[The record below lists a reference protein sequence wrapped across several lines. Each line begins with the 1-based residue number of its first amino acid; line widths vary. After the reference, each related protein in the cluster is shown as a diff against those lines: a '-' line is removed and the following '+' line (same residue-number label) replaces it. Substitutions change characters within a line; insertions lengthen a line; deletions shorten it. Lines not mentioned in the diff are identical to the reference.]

1 MFQSFTGNS
10 RRPRQVNLSGR
21 NNNPFAAVSSSKP
34 PTTPQNSQDAIAHA
48 QQERKARQQ
57 ERERL
62 QAAKT
67 LQRTWRGHATRKEIK
82 DRYRQEWDYREGIT
96 VPESTVRTDCYESES
111 EALTQLNL
119 LLRFASPFNS
129 LDIRRLQGFASRAVA
144 DYERPI
150 WGATGKT
157 GCEWRHT
164 LARTS
169 QLCIKV
175 IQRSFTSS
183 PLPEDIVRD
192 VLVLLCG
199 IARAIPDHITSHY
212 EDYYSALSKLIQ
224 TARPNSPP
232 AGCTSSLLEAAL
244 LAPLQGT
251 EKSPPYRAFGDAFLT
266 TPQLQQHLS
275 LDNLATCL
283 DINALTTTLRD
294 VLTSEY
300 GTQLMTMKSKEELL
314 WLLSHFTYLWRAQS
328 AIHAKETR
336 SNADFIAVV
345 SILLSSLAEV
355 IISRQDTIQRSSPNP
370 LPVFVAN
377 QISKLVD
384 QESVTG
390 LLNHSEL
397 LPAHG
402 GARDKTSQDAATLAS
417 YALTLL
423 RVFPARKDEIR
434 MWLYL
439 GSAQRSKGTGSEGVV
454 QVQAIQYFWE
464 AVVQTEVFHSISLHP
479 ENAVTLLKS
488 DKSDQTSGRN
498 IRLQENNIRA
508 QEWRVI
514 LLFLELYTFV
524 LKVMDDEEFMN
535 GAEPDQHRQPSA
547 RRGALKLTQVK
558 DLTIFLKNLAFS
570 MYWNAAKIS
579 GVVAPVT
586 TPSLAGY
593 FGNSS
598 AAALASFDNTGAFE
612 RPKDAVIASINGMTL
627 SYMQG
632 MVTGLLR
639 MIYERDSRRKFL
651 PVGHWLMT
659 SHFDMKGFIS
669 KVVLEEES
677 KHQNQEVDDV
687 VDDFL
692 QSGVDEDN
700 DLELL
705 VGTNRTQQVRRIE
718 RLQLQQRKI
727 AKRKQAE
734 ALAPRLAILQHV
746 PFFIPFTT
754 RVEIFHEFVIL
765 DQAKRRGGIVDADLW
780 RMLVSNTRG
789 PDDLGKHRAIIRREH
804 CFEDAYK
811 QFYQLGDGLKEPI
824 QIVFQDQFG
833 TDEAGIDGGGVTK
846 EFLTSVTTEAFT
858 PSGGPNLF
866 VENEQH
872 LLYPNPAA
880 VDQLKDNLHQVGY
893 SEGSP
898 EWNEAIRDLLHQYE
912 FLGRVVGKCLYE
924 GILIDIHFAP
934 FFLIKWAL
942 TGGSGSATN
951 ESSYRASINDL
962 RDLDEALYQ
971 GLLQL
976 KNYPGNVEDFSL
988 DFTIVDDISAP
999 EHNTGANW
1007 QHNQRTITRELRKN
1021 GAQIPVTNENRLVY
1035 ISYVSR
1041 HRLQIQ
1047 PHLQTSAFLRGLG
1060 SMIEPSWLSMFNQS
1074 ELQTLIGGDF
1084 SEIDVSDLR
1093 RNTQYGGVYVIGDEN
1108 EEHPTVQMFWEVM
1121 KTFSDADRRKVL
1133 KYVTSTPRA
1142 PLLGFGQLNPRF
1154 SIRDSGSDQTR
1165 LPSSSTCVNLLKLPI
1180 YSDMNTLRAKL
1191 QYAIDAGAGF
1201 NLS

>member
-21 NNNPFAAVSSSKP
+21 NTNPFAAVSNSK
-34 PTTPQNSQDAIAHA
+34 TLSNTQKSQDAIAHA
-48 QQERKARQQ
+48 QQERRARQQ

-62 QAAKT
+62 HAVRT
-67 LQRTWRGHATRKEIK
+67 MQRTWRGHATRKEIK
-82 DRYRQEWDYREGIT
+82 DRFRQEWDYRENF
-96 VPESTVRTDCYESES
+96 SESES
-111 EALTQLNL
+111 AAKTDGYNSQSETITQLNL
-119 LLRFASPFNS
+119 LLRFASPLNS
-129 LDIRRLQGFASRAVA
+129 LDIRRLQRFASRAVT
-144 DYERPI
+144 DHERPI
-150 WGATGKT
+150 WSSTGST
-157 GCEWRHT
+157 GCEWRQL

-175 IQRSFTSS
+175 IQKSFKTS
-183 PLPEDIVRD
+183 PLPEDIVHD
-192 VLVLLCG
+192 LLVLLCG
-199 IARAIPDHITSHY
+199 IAKAIPDHIANQY
-212 EDYYSALSKLIQ
+212 EDYYNTLSKLVR
-224 TARPNSPP
+224 TAPPYSPP
-232 AGCTSSLLEAAL
+232 GGCSSSLLEAIII
-244 LAPLQGT
+244 APLQDT
-251 EKSPPYRAFGDAFLT
+251 KISQSYKAFADAFLT
-266 TPQLQQHLS
+266 TPQLQQHLN
-275 LDNLATCL
+275 LDNLATGVN
-283 DINALTTTLRD
+283 INTLTTKLRE
-294 VLTSEY
+294 VLTSDD
-300 GTQLMTMKSKEELL
+300 GTQIITTKSKEDLL
-314 WLLSHFTYLWRAQS
+314 WLLSHFTYLWRAQP
-328 AIHAKETR
+328 AKHTKK
-336 SNADFIAVV
+336 SSPNTDFIAVV
-345 SILLSSLAEV
+345 SILLSGLAEE
-355 IISRQDTIQRSSPNP
+355 IISRQGTIQRSSPNP
-370 LPVFVAN
+370 LPDFVAN

-397 LPAHG
+397 LPANG
-402 GARDKTSQDAATLAS
+402 MARNKTSQDAATLAT

-423 RVFPARKDEIR
+423 RVFPQRNDEIR

-439 GSAQRSKGTGSEGVV
+439 GSAQRSQGNGSEGVV

-464 AVVQTEVFHSISLHP
+464 AVVQTEVFRLISLHP
-479 ENAVTLLKS
+479 ENAVGLLKS
-488 DKSDQTSGRN
+488 DSSDQTRGRDTRSQDRY
-498 IRLQENNIRA
+498 IQA

-535 GAEPDQHRQPSA
+535 GAEPDQHRLPSA

-598 AAALASFDNTGAFE
+598 AVAPVNIDSAEALD
-612 RPKDAVIASINGMTL
+612 RPKVAVIAGINGMTL

-669 KVVLEEES
+669 KVVLEEEN
-677 KHQNQEVDDV
+677 KHQNQETEEGVDDY
-687 VDDFL
+687 L

-718 RLQLQQRKI
+718 RMQSQQRKI

-734 ALAPRLAILQHV
+734 ALAPRLSILQHV

-824 QIVFQDQFG
+824 QIAFQDQFG

-846 EFLTSVTTEAFT
+846 EFLISVTTEAFT
-858 PSGGPNLF
+858 PTGGPNLF
-866 VENEQH
+866 IENDQH

-880 VDQLKDNLHQVGY
+880 VDQLKDNLHQVDY

-934 FFLIKWAL
+934 FFLVKWAL

-988 DFTIVDDISAP
+988 DFTIVDDISTP
-999 EHNTGANW
+999 EHNMSRNW
-1007 QHNQRTITRELRKN
+1007 QRNQRTITRELRKN

-1074 ELQTLIGGDF
+1074 ELQTLIGGDS

-1093 RNTQYGGVYVIGDEN
+1093 RNTQYGGVYVIGDDD
-1108 EEHPTVQMFWEVM
+1108 EEHPTVEMFWEVM
-1121 KTFSDADRRKVL
+1121 QTFSDADRRKVL

-1180 YSDMNTLRAKL
+1180 YNDTTTLRAKL
-1191 QYAIDAGAGF
+1191 QYAINAGAGF